1 MRHYSLRW
9 KLVIWAAMFAFG
21 ASIVCLWTTWIL
33 LRAQEVQA
41 LDRRLMTDARELFR
55 DIENFQG
62 TNKRRDVTERFVP
75 LALRDRLVE
84 VRGRDGQI
92 LYMSP
97 NLTESVLTDGIE
109 AFHTRTINGRPIR
122 IGVFR
127 DQELTLRVGADL
139 KDIEQ
144 LGWEIAR
151 SLVIVIPIVLLL
163 IAAGSWWLG
172 SIALTPIGNIRRA
185 AERITAER
193 LDERIPSEGPA
204 DEIGGL
210 IDVLNATFAR
220 LQGSF
225 EQAARF
231 SADASHQLKTP
242 IAILRAG
249 IDEILTQ
256 PGLSKEHRE
265 RVAELLQQTRR
276 LSSVAENLLLLS
288 RADTGRLALRATEF
302 DLGKLLEGSLE
313 DARILGA
320 STNLQIE
327 AHIPNGLLMK
337 GDREMISLTVQN
349 LVENAVKYNRTGG
362 KIVVSVERADHV
374 LKICV
379 GNNGPGIPS
388 ENAPHLFERF
398 YRARGDEQTP
408 GHGLGLSIARELARV
423 HGGDL
428 TLAASQADWT
438 EFCLR
443 LSVANIRLDEQSK
456 LRS

>member
-1 MRHYSLRW
+1 MKHYSLRW
-9 KLVIWAAMFAFG
+9 KLVTWAALFALS
-21 ASIVCLWTTWIL
+21 ASIICLWTTWIL
-33 LRAQEVQA
+33 VRAQEVQA
-41 LDRRLMTDARELFR
+41 LDRRLVTDARELFR

-62 TNKRRDVTERFVP
+62 INKRRDVTERFVP

-84 VRGRDGQI
+84 VRGPDRKI

-97 NLTESVLTDGIE
+97 NLNEPVLEDGIE
-109 AFHTRTINGRPIR
+109 TFHTRQIGERSVR

-127 DQELTLRVGADL
+127 DQELALHVGADL

-151 SLVIVIPIVLLL
+151 SLVIVIPVVLLL

-172 SIALTPIGNIRRA
+172 SIALTPIENIRRA

-193 LDERIPSEGPA
+193 LDERILSDGPA
-204 DEIGGL
+204 DEIGRL
-210 IDVLNATFAR
+210 INVLNATFER

-242 IAILRAG
+242 IAVLRAG
-249 IDEILTQ
+249 IEEVLSHPRLADEQ
-256 PGLSKEHRE
+256 R
-265 RVAELLQQTRR
+265 
-276 LSSVAENLLLLS
+276 
-288 RADTGRLALRATEF
+288 ALRATDF
-302 DLGKLLEGSLE
+302 DLRKLLEGSLE

-320 STNLQIE
+320 GSHLQIE
-327 AHIPNGLLMK
+327 TNVPETLPMN

-349 LVENAVKYNRTGG
+349 LVENAVKYNRPSG
-362 KIVVSVERADHV
+362 KILVSAEEHDRVVQ
-374 LKICV
+374 ICV
-379 GNNGPGIPS
+379 GNNGPGIPP
-388 ENAPHLFERF
+388 ERTPHVFERF
-398 YRARGDEQTP
+398 YRARGSEQTP
-408 GHGLGLSIARELARV
+408 GHGLGLSIARELARA

-428 TLAASQADWT
+428 TLVKSQPDWT

-443 LSVANIRLDEQSK
+443 LSTSSIHHETEKPSPATQQ
-456 LRS
+456 